1 MPTNQG
7 PDSGQDVN
15 TMHGA
20 PMLAIRALIV
30 DDEPLARE
38 KIRSLLAREAGFSV
52 LGECTNGED
61 AVITI
66 RRERPE
72 LVFLDVQM
80 PGLNGIQVLERLG
93 HESPPAVVF
102 VTAFDQYAVR
112 AFEFHA
118 VDYLLKPIDRERFQ
132 TAMGRVTKRLRSQ
145 KPDDLQAKLGA
156 MLADMKAGAKQP
168 ERIPIK
174 NNGKILFINLIDIDW
189 ISSADN
195 YVELHVGSHSYLLRE
210 TMNSI
215 AVRLPQEQFVR
226 VSRTAI
232 VNVSRVQELQPLFHG
247 EYSIN
252 LKTGAKV
259 TLSRSHRDQLPRLGV
274 R

>member
-1 MPTNQG
+1 MPTPPI
-7 PDSGQDVN
+7 PDSGQDGN
-15 TMHGA
+15 SMHVA
-20 PMLAIRALIV
+20 PMASIRTLIV

-38 KIRSLLAREAGFSV
+38 KIRALLIRASGFSV
-52 LGECTNGED
+52 IGECANGED
-61 AVITI
+61 AIIAV

-80 PGLNGIQVLERLG
+80 PGLSGIQVLERLG
-93 HESPPAVVF
+93 AEAPPAVVF

-118 VDYLLKPIDRERFQ
+118 VDYLLKPMDRERFR
-132 TAMGRVTKRLRSQ
+132 TAMERVSKRLRGH

-156 MLADMKAGAKQP
+156 MLADMKAGAKHP

-174 NNGKILFINLIDIDW
+174 NNGKILFITLTDIDW

-195 YVELHVGSHSYLLRE
+195 YVELHVGTHSYLLRE

-215 AVRLPQEQFVR
+215 SLRLPTEQFVR

-247 EYSIN
+247 EYSIH
-252 LKTGAKV
+252 LKNGVKV

>member
-1 MPTNQG
+1 MPNSSKTE
-7 PDSGQDVN
+7 SGQSENRVQLS
-15 TMHGA
+15 
-20 PMLAIRALIV
+20 PMSLIRVLIV

-38 KIRSLLAREAGFSV
+38 KIRTLLTRATGFEVV
-52 LGECTNGED
+52 LECANGEE
-61 AVITI
+61 ALIAI

-80 PGLNGIQVLERLG
+80 PGLTGIQVLERLG
-93 HESPPAVVF
+93 SEAPPAVVF

-118 VDYLLKPIDRERFQ
+118 VDYLLKPVDRERFQ
-132 TAMGRVTKRLRSQ
+132 TAMERVAKRLKSH
-145 KPDDLQAKLGA
+145 KPDDIQAKLGA

-174 NNGKILFINLIDIDW
+174 NNGKILFISLSEIDW

-195 YVELHVGSHSYLLRE
+195 YVELHVGTHSYLLRE

-215 AVRLPQEQFVR
+215 SQRLPPEQFVR

-232 VNVSRVQELQPLFHG
+232 VAVNRVQELQPLFHG

-252 LKTGAKV
+252 LKNGVKV

>member
-1 MPTNQG
+1 MPTSTST
-7 PDSGQDVN
+7 DSGHPGQAA
-15 TMHGA
+15 GA
-20 PMLAIRALIV
+20 PSVPTFRALIV

-38 KIRSLLAREAGFSV
+38 KLRNFLTREPGFQV
-52 LGECTNGED
+52 IGECANGEE
-61 AVITI
+61 ALIAI

-80 PGLNGIQVLERLG
+80 PGLTGIQVLERLG
-93 HESPPAVVF
+93 GETPPAVVF
-102 VTAFDQYAVR
+102 ATAFDQYAVR

-118 VDYLLKPIDRERFQ
+118 VDYLLKPVDRERFQ
-132 TAMGRVTKRLRSQ
+132 TTMERVSKRLRSH
-145 KPDDLQAKLGA
+145 KPDDIQAKLGA

-174 NNGKILFINLIDIDW
+174 NNGKILFISLSDIDW

-195 YVELHVGSHSYLLRE
+195 YVELHVGTHSYLLRE

-215 AVRLPQEQFVR
+215 SQRLPAEQFVR

-232 VNVSRVQELQPLFHG
+232 VAVNRVQELQPLFHG
-247 EYSIN
+247 EYSIH
-252 LKTGAKV
+252 LKNGVKV